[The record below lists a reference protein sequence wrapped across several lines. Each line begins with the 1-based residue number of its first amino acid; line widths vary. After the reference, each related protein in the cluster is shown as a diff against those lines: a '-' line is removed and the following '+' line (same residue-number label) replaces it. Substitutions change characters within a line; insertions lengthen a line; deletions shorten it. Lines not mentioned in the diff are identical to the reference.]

1 MFIEHELS
9 KYLRKSSSVNL
20 TLQNLFYSTMSRRRR
35 REEEDKTVEKRLAE
49 KDEQK
54 QLESIKDHYLS

>member
-1 MFIEHELS
+1 M
-9 KYLRKSSSVNL
+9 RKSSSANL